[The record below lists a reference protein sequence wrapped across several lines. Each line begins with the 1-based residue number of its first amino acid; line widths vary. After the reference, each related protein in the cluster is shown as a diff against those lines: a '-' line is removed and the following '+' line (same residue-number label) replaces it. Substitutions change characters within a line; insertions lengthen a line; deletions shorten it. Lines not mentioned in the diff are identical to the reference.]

1 MMEAGEDSDR
11 HYNCP
16 ALPEIKAIIIG
27 SKAEYKRSAADT
39 IFGHIDCKVRKEIV
53 KSEMK
58 QRTVQNRSVTL
69 VMTPGW
75 WRSVTL
81 AESAKYL
88 KMEIVH
94 SLRLSPCPHAFL
106 LVINLHKPFTV
117 MHLKSVVEHM
127 EIFGEQ
133 IWIHTIV
140 LLMYDNT
147 DQRHAD
153 SKQLI
158 ERAGKEL
165 DIVIKKCGNRVHVFN
180 YTDSRGINVEKLFRE
195 IENLV
200 AQHEGQSFKIDSKL
214 FEDMEENRRNV
225 KKQAEERSI
234 QIKTKMQNL
243 KEHLT
248 DNFFPELRI
257 VLMGGN
263 IVGKSSVVNTI
274 LKIKQEK
281 SVTRKCVMSEGEA
294 DKRKAILIDTPGW
307 WPYASVKETSE
318 SVKQEIMSSVTM
330 CSPGPHAVLLVLQ
343 SGVAFTEAQRRSVK
357 EHMELLGRNVWKYCI
372 VVFTRGDWTVTTTI
386 EEHIESEGENLQW
399 LINKCGNRYHVINHM
414 EQDDREQVRELME
427 KVEMMAR
434 GNTDLL
440 TPLEAVMEETD
451 SGWGSKS
458 DQDKLERGSFNLNP
472 PYMHDY
478 ITKWL
483 ENTEIVTNYRSDLS
497 EGISEDGTK
506 NHDH

>member
-81 AESAKYL
+81 GESAKYL

-94 SLRLSPCPHAFL
+94 SLRLCPSPHAFL
-106 LVINLHKPFTV
+106 LVINLHKHQFTV

-133 IWIHTIV
+133 IWNHTIV

-180 YTDSRGINVEKLFRE
+180 YTDSKGINVEKLFRE

-214 FEDMEENRRNV
+214 FEDMEEKRRNV

-243 KEHLT
+243 KERLTGMEHLWFKKIFNNT
-248 DNFFPELRI
+248 VELIEIIELSWMTPAKLFMNFH
-257 VLMGGN
+257 VLFGRVFSRVKDCPN
-263 IVGKSSVVNTI
+263 
-274 LKIKQEK
+274 
-281 SVTRKCVMSEGEA
+281 
-294 DKRKAILIDTPGW
+294 GW
-307 WPYASVKETSE
+307 
-318 SVKQEIMSSVTM
+318 Q
-330 CSPGPHAVLLVLQ
+330 
-343 SGVAFTEAQRRSVK
+343 
-357 EHMELLGRNVWKYCI
+357 YC
-372 VVFTRGDWTVTTTI
+372 W
-386 EEHIESEGENLQW
+386 E
-399 LINKCGNRYHVINHM
+399 
-414 EQDDREQVRELME
+414 
-427 KVEMMAR
+427 
-434 GNTDLL
+434 
-440 TPLEAVMEETD
+440 
-451 SGWGSKS
+451 
-458 DQDKLERGSFNLNP
+458 
-472 PYMHDY
+472 
-478 ITKWL
+478 
-483 ENTEIVTNYRSDLS
+483 DLS
-497 EGISEDGTK
+497 GEYNLK
-506 NHDH
+506 N